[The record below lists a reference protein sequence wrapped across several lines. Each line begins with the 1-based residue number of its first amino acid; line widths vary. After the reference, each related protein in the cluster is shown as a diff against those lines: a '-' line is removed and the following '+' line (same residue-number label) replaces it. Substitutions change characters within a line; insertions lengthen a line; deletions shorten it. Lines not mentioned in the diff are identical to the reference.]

1 MKAKGWILIPAHNE
15 EASLP
20 FVLTSIRSVSFS
32 PILVVDSCS
41 TDQTAAVARAY
52 GAVVITAL
60 EIGYW
65 QALQTGYQY
74 LLKDTHC
81 QWVVQIDADGQHHPV
96 HISRLRAHLRPDDG
110 GPQWIVGSR
119 AECGS
124 SGESM
129 LQLGQRLLKWWCVL
143 RLKYS
148 FTDISSGMWCLNRSA
163 MVLLSDYYSPNR
175 TADVAIRVFAAQRGL
190 YPTEIPTAMT
200 HRLSGQSMHHGTSKR
215 FRHLKAI
222 VQDVAFLTRRH

>member
-1 MKAKGWILIPAHNE
+1 MNGEGWILIPAHNE

-20 FVLTSIRSVSFS
+20 FVLTSIRSVSS
-32 PILVVDSCS
+32 APILVVDSCS
-41 TDQTAAVARAY
+41 TDQTANIARAY
-52 GAVVITAL
+52 GAVVIAAP

-65 QALQTGYQY
+65 QALQAGYQY
-74 LLKDTHC
+74 LLKDIEC
-81 QWVVQIDADGQHHPV
+81 QWVVQMDADGQHHPV
-96 HISRLRAHLRPDDG
+96 HIARLRAHLRPQDG
-110 GPQWIVGSR
+110 VPQWIVGSR

-124 SGESM
+124 SGETM

-163 MVLLSDYYSPNR
+163 MVLLSDYHSPNT
-175 TADVAIRVFAAQRGL
+175 TADVAIRVFAAQQGL
-190 YPTEIPTAMT
+190 YPKEIPVAMT
-200 HRLSGQSMHHGTSKR
+200 HRESGQSMHHGTNKR